1 MDVVREATA
10 AVVAHPWIGWSAVA
24 VAIVVV
30 LLWGVKVS
38 SGR

>member
-1 MDVVREATA
+1 MDILREAATN
-10 AVVAHPWIGWSAVA
+10 VVAHPWIGWATA
-24 VAIVVV
+24 ATAIVLV